1 MYMRAFAEAWPD
13 EQIVQQAVGQ
23 LPRGHN
29 LVLLARLKKPE
40 KRLAY
45 AHAAIEYGWSRNVLN
60 LHIETDLLGRTGKA
74 ITNFNERLPVPN
86 IYFTLPITI
95 L

>member
-1 MYMRAFAEAWPD
+1 M
-13 EQIVQQAVGQ
+13 VAVRVKA
-23 LPRGHN
+23 LNPTFHWTLR
-29 LVLLARLKKPE
+29 RKP
-40 KRLAY
+40 
-45 AHAAIEYGWSRNVLN
+45 RNVLN